1 MTFEDVERMHRMK
14 TGALLKASVLMGAL
28 SGQATL
34 LTESTREALARYGD
48 AIGLAFQVVDDILDV
63 EASSADL
70 GKTAG
75 KDAAHGKP
83 TYVSVLG
90 IEAAKAWSLRLRAQA
105 LEALNGMARQRPD
118 CGTWPTSSCRTQGTY
133 ETTDVRTAPE
143 RVFAG

>member
-1 MTFEDVERMHRMK
+1 
-14 TGALLKASVLMGAL
+14 MGAL
-28 SGQATL
+28 SGQATM
-34 LTESTREALARYGD
+34 LTESTREALARYGE

-90 IEAAKAWSLRLRAQA
+90 IEAAKAWSLRLRA
-105 LEALNGMARQRPD
+105 RRR
-118 CGTWPTSSCRTQGTY
+118 SR
-133 ETTDVRTAPE
+133 R
-143 RVFAG
+143 